1 MVTIINTHY
10 PGITLKRKKIRAEV
24 VSVAY
29 GSCDL
34 CGARCE
40 ESRQYDGYTDW
51 SQATAVLIA
60 KAAGWLERMSGRVSQ
75 LVCPQC
81 TEKERQTCS

>member
-1 MVTIINTHY
+1 MVSVINNRY
-10 PGITLKRKKIRAEV
+10 PATEDHRAEV

-40 ESRQYDGYTDW
+40 ESREYDGWTDW
-51 SQATAVLIA
+51 SQATAVLKA
-60 KAAGWLERMSGRVSQ
+60 KRAGWLERMSGRVQQ
-75 LVCPQC
+75 LICPKCQQDSKA
-81 TEKERQTCS
+81 TA

>member
-10 PGITLKRKKIRAEV
+10 PAITVKRKKIRAEV

-40 ESRQYDGYTDW
+40 ESREYDGWTHW
-51 SQATAVLIA
+51 SQAVAVLKA
-60 KAAGWLERMSGRVSQ
+60 KGAGWLERMSGRVQQ
-75 LVCPQC
+75 LVCPKCQQA
-81 TEKERQTCS
+81 EV

>member
-10 PGITLKRKKIRAEV
+10 PAVTVKRKKIRAEV

-40 ESRQYDGYTDW
+40 ESRQYDGFTDW
-51 SQATAVLIA
+51 SQAMAVLIA
-60 KAAGWLERMSGRVSQ
+60 KGRGWLERMSGRVQQ
-75 LVCPQC
+75 LICPKCQ
-81 TEKERQTCS
+81 EKQNA